1 MLVLKRKKGER
12 VRVRVG
18 ATDVWVTVTYCHNGV
33 ARLGFSAPPDVEI
46 SREELLAGET
56 PKDAADPGG

>member
-1 MLVLKRKKGER
+1 MLVLRRKKGER
-12 VRVRVG
+12 VRLRVG

-33 ARLGFSAPPDVEI
+33 VRLGFEAIPDVEI

-56 PKDAADPGG
+56 PKDAAEPGG

>member
-12 VRVRVG
+12 VRLRFG

-33 ARLGFSAPPDVEI
+33 VRLGFEAPPDVEI

-56 PKDAADPGG
+56 PKDAAEPGG

>member
-12 VRVRVG
+12 VRLRVG
-18 ATDVWVTVTYCHNGV
+18 ATDVWVTVTYCRDGV
-33 ARLGFSAPPDVEI
+33 VRLGFEAPPDVEI

-56 PKDAADPGG
+56 PKDAAGSGG